1 MTTVPQVPRRRRIAI
16 VLNDLA
22 AGGAQ
27 RAALEQAACLDPA
40 EWQVEVVSLELK
52 PAAGWDL
59 RLPSR
64 IPVRRPGLL
73 GLAAWWRAY
82 APDLV
87 HAHLAR
93 ATIACVALAPFVGR
107 TPVVATCHNVSDW
120 RERRFH
126 PVRRLAH
133 AALHR
138 CAHVFAVSEAVRSAI
153 ADHDPGLGA
162 RTTVLYNGAD
172 LSGFRDLAGMRDA
185 ARDVLG
191 VRPGTFVVGAVARFD
206 PRKGLD
212 VLLEAASGALH
223 RVPGLEVILV
233 GDGAERD
240 RLVARSH
247 ELGLHQRV
255 HFVGEHS
262 DVRPYLAAFDL
273 FAAPSRSEGLG
284 IALVEALAAGIPVA
298 GSRVG
303 GIPEVLANGEAGWLV
318 EPDVASWTEALV
330 AAARDHAT
338 RARFARTGPTFA
350 QVFSL
355 DRTREALSHDYRE
368 VLGTREA
375 AWRRAA

>member
-1 MTTVPQVPRRRRIAI
+1 MTTPRTAPRRRRLAI

-40 EWQVEVVSLELK
+40 EWQVEVASLELK

-73 GLAAWWRAY
+73 GLVAWLRDF

-93 ATIACVALAPFVGR
+93 ATIACVAAAPFAGSP
-107 TPVVATCHNVSDW
+107 PVVATCHNVSDW

-126 PVRRLAH
+126 PVRLLAH

-138 CAHVFAVSEAVRSAI
+138 CVRVFAVSDAVRAAI
-153 ADHDPGLGA
+153 ADHDARLGA
-162 RTTVLYNGAD
+162 RTIVLRNGAD
-172 LSGFRDLAGMRDA
+172 LSGFRDLAGMRHA
-185 ARDVLG
+185 AREVLG
-191 VRPGTFVVGAVARFD
+191 YRAGAFVVGAVARLD

-212 VLLEAASGALH
+212 LLLDAASEALH
-223 RVPGLEVILV
+223 RVPGLEVLIV
-233 GDGAERD
+233 GDGAERA
-240 RLVARSH
+240 RLVARTQ
-247 ELGLHQRV
+247 ELGLHTRV
-255 HFVGEHS
+255 RFVGEHS

-284 IALVEALAAGIPVA
+284 IALVEALAAGVPVA

-318 EPDVASWTEALV
+318 EPDVMAWTEALV
-330 AAARDHAT
+330 TAARDTTT
-338 RARFARTGPTFA
+338 RARFAHSGPSFA
-350 QVFSL
+350 EAFSL
-355 DRTREALSHDYRE
+355 EHTRFALAAAYRE
-368 VLGTREA
+368 VLGVPA
-375 AWRRAA
+375 DAHRAAA